1 MNIKEKEIFNLK
13 GTIVITDDYDN
24 TVISNT
30 NYVVKAFTAKIA
42 KALVLKTLSTEQ
54 VTNLISLEVVKWIY
68 LNLIMMR

>member
-30 NYVVKAFTAKIA
+30 NYMVKAFTAKIA
-42 KALVLKTLSTEQ
+42 KALVFKTLSTEQ
-54 VTNLISLEVVKWIY
+54 VTNLISLEVVK
-68 LNLIMMR
+68 

>member
-42 KALVLKTLSTEQ
+42 KTLVLKTLSTEQ
-54 VTNLISLEVVKWIY
+54 VTNLISLEVVK
-68 LNLIMMR
+68 